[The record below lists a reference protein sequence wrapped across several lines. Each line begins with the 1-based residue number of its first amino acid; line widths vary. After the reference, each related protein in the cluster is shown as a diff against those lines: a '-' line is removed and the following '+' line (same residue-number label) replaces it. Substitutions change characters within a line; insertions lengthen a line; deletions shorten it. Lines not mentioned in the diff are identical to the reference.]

1 MDLIPKKK
9 ESMAFKKK
17 QQIFNTCAG
26 LSGIKVLEFPS
37 LILQMSYFC
46 HISINKG
53 SGGKFAR
60 NKNNLIR
67 NNFQHKNIHFVNYNR
82 ILTLVNFF
90 FKYVA
95 SSEVP

>member
-1 MDLIPKKK
+1 
-9 ESMAFKKK
+9 MAFKKK
-17 QQIFNTCAG
+17 QPILNTCVR

-60 NKNNLIR
+60 NKYILIKNNSV
-67 NNFQHKNIHFVNYNR
+67 H
-82 ILTLVNFF
+82 
-90 FKYVA
+90 
-95 SSEVP
+95 